1 MLPKLCAGFSKR
13 NNLVFFAAI
22 SYIHGMRRASGA
34 FLFCGFHMQKSP
46 AIAAIVAMSRN
57 RVIGAD
63 NKLLWHIPE
72 DFKHFRRTTMG
83 KPVIMGRRTYESIG
97 KPLPGRTNIV
107 ISRTPDSIEGDV
119 FAVATLDDALERAR
133 KIAAVEGVDEIFI
146 IGGGQIYAEA
156 MPVTDRIYLTTIDRD
171 YEGDAFFPALNMTE
185 WTKTVL
191 LQNDND
197 PLPYEIS
204 VLNRK

>member
-1 MLPKLCAGFSKR
+1 MGCA
-13 NNLVFFAAI
+13 
-22 SYIHGMRRASGA
+22 ASGA

-133 KIAAVEGVDEIFI
+133 KIAAVDSVDEILI
-146 IGGGQIYAEA
+146 IGGGQIYTEA